1 MKLDQLLEK
10 KEAKQLQLLKKLLL
24 VGGKLSL
31 SEMAVYLNI
40 SKPSL
45 EKYAEE
51 LMEVLQKYQGQCQL
65 SYEDNYLVYE
75 MVPSFS
81 LSQIEGDFYQEA
93 IKVQILIHLLEH
105 QETAMV
111 PLAQKL
117 AVSESSLFRKIK
129 ELNGLLK
136 EFGLEIWQGKI
147 TGEEP
152 QIRYF
157 YFELFWH
164 VSALRNQP
172 MAIDDKFI
180 GLIARGLQFT
190 FSEEAQQRLSL
201 WLYIMKARLKTG
213 GQSYQELRHKMA
225 PYLKD
230 SLYQQLRE
238 LVFRSF
244 GHFAFE
250 VREEEAMLH
259 FVFLLSFSI
268 FSEQDFR
275 TYMLQRS
282 RFTPTALT
290 DTLILEHI
298 LHLYRPKPVP
308 REIEAACYFHLSQI
322 HSRIY
327 FFQGDI
333 EVFDRHN
340 IWQLEAKLSSRNI
353 QQVSDKL
360 LHAATTDM
368 QIKENPQNS
377 LLAMTKVKYLSVI
390 AIIDYQI
397 NRAFR
402 VGIALKMDE
411 LFKEAVYY
419 MWLLYLKNVN
429 GVVVETYAADKT
441 YDLILT
447 NHPLQTDT
455 PTYRISELGT
465 NYDIEQIKKIVRER
479 FDS

>member
-1 MKLDQLLEK
+1 MRLDQLLEK

-24 VGGKLSL
+24 AGGKLPIHD
-31 SEMAVYLNI
+31 MADYLKI

-51 LMEVLQKYQGQCQL
+51 LMLVLQKYQGQCRL
-65 SYEDNYLVYE
+65 FYEGNYLVYQ
-75 MVPSFS
+75 MAPSFS
-81 LSQIEGDFYQEA
+81 LSQIEGDFYQAA
-93 IKVQILIHLLEH
+93 IKYQILTHLLEH
-105 QETAMV
+105 QETAMI
-111 PLAQKL
+111 PLAHKL
-117 AVSESSLFRKIK
+117 SVSESSLFRKIK
-129 ELNGLLK
+129 ELNILLA

-164 VSALRNQP
+164 VGSLRNQP
-172 MAIDDKFI
+172 LEIDEKYI
-180 GLIARGLQFT
+180 GLIARGLRYSFT
-190 FSEEAQQRLSL
+190 EEAQQRLSL
-201 WLYIMKARLKTG
+201 WLHIMKARLKVG
-213 GQSYQELRHKMA
+213 GQSYQQLRIQMT

-230 SLYQQLRE
+230 PLYQQLRE

-244 GHFAFE
+244 GHYAFE

-268 FSEQDFR
+268 FSESDFR
-275 TYMLQRS
+275 SYMLQRS

-290 DTLILEHI
+290 DTLILENI

-308 REIEAACYFHLSQI
+308 REIEATCYFHLSQI

-327 FFQGDI
+327 FFQGDV
-333 EVFDRHN
+333 EVFDRGN

-353 QQVSDKL
+353 QQISEKL
-360 LHAATTDM
+360 LTAATTEM
-368 QIKENPQNS
+368 QIEQTETNS
-377 LLAMTKVKYLSVI
+377 LLVMTMVKYLSVI
-390 AIIDYQI
+390 TIIDYQI

-402 VGIALKMDE
+402 VGIALKMDG

-419 MWLLYLKNVN
+419 MWLLYLKNIN
-429 GVVVETYAADKT
+429 GVVVESYSPETD
-441 YDLILT
+441 YDLILA
-447 NHPLQTDT
+447 NYPLQTQT

-465 NYDIEQIKKIVRER
+465 NYDIGEIKKIIRER
-479 FDS
+479 FES